1 MSLIARD
8 LRKLRIHR
16 KIFFSSSS
24 SLFSFSSSCHPLSH
38 LLPRRSH
45 RHRFWT
51 CINSRRPVT
60 RSLADGIPADGNKR
74 FRNNICCL
82 SRQQIHG
89 HRAVAYRRLL
99 HRNQNVETRARTTW
113 ISTELDIESL
123 SPSERTGLIKY
134 FFSMLF
140 FFFFFV
146 PPYLTKTRICARLI
160 VSSRYLSTS
169 RENRRR
175 ADVGGWYSWFAVPRH
190 GSKHAFSRKM
200 RRIRDSPLNIPCLP
214 TLITKKRA
222 NASRK
227 IYFSTNWS
235 NPTLSSRSEK
245 LTPTIGFPRSTI
257 GFPRHL
263 EIGRRIFLRSIKF
276 PSTVERKSITV
287 LRAIFHRSR
296 ISRNRKV

>member
-1 MSLIARD
+1 M
-8 LRKLRIHR
+8 
-16 KIFFSSSS
+16 
-24 SLFSFSSSCHPLSH
+24 
-38 LLPRRSH
+38 
-45 RHRFWT
+45 
-51 CINSRRPVT
+51 
-60 RSLADGIPADGNKR
+60 ADGIPADGNKR

-140 FFFFFV
+140 FFFFFFSPV

-190 GSKHAFSRKM
+190 AFFTKDASNSRQSIKY
-200 RRIRDSPLNIPCLP
+200 SLSSNINYQ
-214 TLITKKRA
+214 KNGA

-276 PSTVERKSITV
+276 PSTVEGKRYYARSFIDRRFRGIRKFKEKE
-287 LRAIFHRSR
+287 RKRRSR
-296 ISRNRKV
+296 HVYIYIYIYQF